1 MQPQQPQQDDW
12 SAHIASWQSGK
23 LSRIAYCQQHHL
35 KYATFVY
42 QIRALQRKVVT
53 QAVTLVPVK
62 VPTVPVKAPT
72 VSTAPPKRDLVLRA
86 PNGWSLVLGADVSAL
101 WLGELMGRLT

>member
-1 MQPQQPQQDDW
+1 MQPQQPQRDDW

-42 QIRALQRKVVT
+42 QIRALQREVVT
-53 QAVTLVPVK
+53 QTVTLVPVK

-72 VSTAPPKRDLVLRA
+72 VPTAPPKRDLVLRA

-101 WLGELMGRLT
+101 WLGELMGHLT